1 MARRASGG
9 WSGGDR
15 VPRMWTHAAED
26 QLLAPEP
33 ALPAQVLHLWH
44 HSRAIGAERALALA
58 VLMQAV
64 ADIRRFQETG
74 LAHHRVLRDDAA
86 AWMTPTRAV
95 AFAFVN
101 LCDAFNLHVGET
113 RAALLGPG
121 GGRARRRA
129 K

>member
-58 VLMQAV
+58 VLVQAV

-86 AWMTPTRAV
+86 AWMNSDAREWP
-95 AFAFVN
+95 FAFVN
-101 LCDAFNLHVGET
+101 LCDAFNLHIGET
-113 RAALLGPG
+113 RTALLGAG
-121 GGRARRRA
+121 GVSRQAA
-129 K
+129 